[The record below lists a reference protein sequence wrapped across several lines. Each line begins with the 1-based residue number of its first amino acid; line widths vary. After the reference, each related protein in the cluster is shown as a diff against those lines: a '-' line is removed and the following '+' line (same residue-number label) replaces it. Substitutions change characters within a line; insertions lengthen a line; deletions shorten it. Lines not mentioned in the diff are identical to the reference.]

1 MFKLVL
7 SHSVSWRLNFVLCG
21 TDQAQKASISDLILG
36 QSQRRPKPSLEP
48 SFICVTRHGVV
59 SERSVTL
66 VEMPALYNTQEND
79 AKCTALRCVSVCD
92 SGVSAFLLII
102 SLGLLT
108 DENRREIE
116 KIQKIFGSRVK
127 DNLIVIFKMPNMEQ
141 AAFIKGDTELWNFL
155 AMCNYRHVIVE
166 TEMGKSFEKAG
177 EELLAEITKLIE
189 AQPYTLLM
197 FVMAQEERAWCEAN
211 AKYKEELSKH
221 KKEIQELKKQLKA
234 QGNEEEAQ
242 VSSCLRIVLIGKAG
256 NGKSATG
263 NTILGRKE
271 FATGASMN
279 SVTKICKKGVGE
291 VLGRTVA
298 VVDTPGLYDT
308 SLSTVNIQEEIVK
321 CILMSAPGPHAFIIV
336 LSVGRVTK
344 DDVETLDLIKTI
356 FGPKAAMFSIVLFTR
371 GDDLEDQTI
380 KEYVET
386 CTIEP
391 IKKLL
396 RDCGDRFI
404 VFNNREKQDRTQ
416 VCELL
421 TQIEMVKTSNPS
433 CQFFTNNMFQEAEL
447 SIKKKIKEIL
457 REKEKEIEAE
467 KEKLKTKYRQEMEQM
482 KKRLEE
488 EKQKAAKEKQ
498 QIREKMEALKKELE
512 EKYEREKKNETAER
526 EIKRLQEREYEIMRQ
541 WQEDI
546 KKIEAE
552 IMAREEREKTEL
564 KRKHHQEL
572 EDMKKTHEAEVRKLV
587 VQFSEFTDSKE
598 QLHGETEMYQK
609 QCELLE
615 HIQQFNES
623 EGGADV
629 VLLRSKKCTIL

>member
-1 MFKLVL
+1 MYLL
-7 SHSVSWRLNFVLCG
+7 LL
-21 TDQAQKASISDLILG
+21 L
-36 QSQRRPKPSLEP
+36 
-48 SFICVTRHGVV
+48 
-59 SERSVTL
+59 
-66 VEMPALYNTQEND
+66 
-79 AKCTALRCVSVCD
+79 
-92 SGVSAFLLII
+92 FL
-102 SLGLLT
+102 
-108 DENRREIE
+108 
-116 KIQKIFGSRVK
+116 
-127 DNLIVIFKMPNMEQ
+127 
-141 AAFIKGDTELWNFL
+141 
-155 AMCNYRHVIVE
+155 
-166 TEMGKSFEKAG
+166 
-177 EELLAEITKLIE
+177 
-189 AQPYTLLM
+189 
-197 FVMAQEERAWCEAN
+197 
-211 AKYKEELSKH
+211 
-221 KKEIQELKKQLKA
+221 
-234 QGNEEEAQ
+234 GNEE
-242 VSSCLRIVLIGKAG
+242 VSSCLRIVLIGKTG

-263 NTILGRKE
+263 NTILGKKWN
-271 FATGASMN
+271 FMN

-391 IKKLL
+391 VKKLL
-396 RDCGDRFI
+396 RDCGDRF
-404 VFNNREKQDRTQ
+404 VAFNNREKQDRTQ

-457 REKEKEIEAE
+457 REKEKEIE
-467 KEKLKTKYRQEMEQM
+467 
-482 KKRLEE
+482 
-488 EKQKAAKEKQ
+488 
-498 QIREKMEALKKELE
+498 QIREKMETLKKELE

-564 KRKHHQEL
+564 KRKHLQEM

-587 VQFSEFTDSKE
+587 VQFNKDLTGTLDIAGHTLVST
-598 QLHGETEMYQK
+598 
-609 QCELLE
+609 
-615 HIQQFNES
+615 
-623 EGGADV
+623 V
-629 VLLRSKKCTIL
+629 